1 MKQYNQGIKTDVMSQ
16 HKDELWKE
24 WGRNALKPCI
34 NPPQG
39 APATHPEP
47 SVSPRSEPLPVFYV
61 RRVDPLVPE
70 GFEGNQGQPVP
81 IWDGHQ

>member
-1 MKQYNQGIKTDVMSQ
+1 MKQDKTSNHKKMKQYTQGIKTDVMSQ

-47 SVSPRSEPLPVFYV
+47 SVSPRSEPLPVLCALGRSFCP
-61 RRVDPLVPE
+61 RGILR
-70 GFEGNQGQPVP
+70 
-81 IWDGHQ
+81 